1 MGYRPYP
8 IGIHEKNIS
17 KRSAVTQRD
26 KFKTFLIIFEVK
38 CLFETK
44 KRSRIRFHL
53 GAELCCYQILT

>member
-38 CLFETK
+38 CLFKTK
-44 KRSRIRFHL
+44 KGL
-53 GAELCCYQILT
+53 GLAFI